1 MPARRAFATSQS
13 HSTRMHMR
21 CSWLNEWLLS
31 ADMASR
37 WIGSGIGSSTG
48 SSVTG
53 GRVRCTCTLIAIHIC
68 EHVAIQIAIHMCC
81 RYALVRLQFQ
91 AGNWHPSMQV
101 VFPACRCSVT
111 LTDCDGSCRVC
122 VWGARGG
129 GLCAVMV
136 AANAGPARPLQ
147 LPPAP
152 CRGPCLL
159 GSAGPSITVL
169 YRPVLQL
176 NTPGA

>member
-129 GLCAVMV
+129 GAVCRNGGSECWSCTPP
-136 AANAGPARPLQ
+136 AAAPCPLPRPL
-147 LPPAP
+147 PPRQ
-152 CRGPCLL
+152 CR
-159 GSAGPSITVL
+159 A
-169 YRPVLQL
+169 
-176 NTPGA
+176 